1 MKTVQDGMAYK
12 LLLITLRVMLVD
24 RQKGRS
30 ILCCYFI
37 FRDNMMPGVRQE
49 PRRNKIANVITIWK
63 NVFSKRKT
71 LVEAQVN
78 VAEFHRK

>member
-1 MKTVQDGMAYK
+1 
-12 LLLITLRVMLVD
+12 
-24 RQKGRS
+24 
-30 ILCCYFI
+30 
-37 FRDNMMPGVRQE
+37 MPGVRQE